1 MFSNTA
7 YQALYQIIGLGLHS
21 KFIEIITSESF
32 FKGLIV
38 LIFGVGFF
46 ITTLK
51 FISRYIP
58 GSIIERH
65 PVPLSKFIKVV
76 ICLFLGLTILRV
88 GSVTQVKDYKSQ
100 NWSENPYVQTHLDK
114 ALSDYRVSFVFDLLS
129 GTAQEVTAL
138 ISRAI
143 DAIFAKGNSQLTAP
157 DFFYKAIMY
166 GGIST
171 IQDQRLRNKIRFYT
185 DECFTKILADGE
197 KHYENSSLNQFF
209 KAGGDAD
216 EKLSDIELELGNG
229 QKTDCY
235 RVKETVRQDFVD
247 YASNEVGG
255 LPQSLKENALGSLF
269 DSETFYNYTASMQ
282 LANFY
287 QESQEDRFGTYRL
300 AEVKGTAGGIFQTLG
315 RIMSWDGF
323 LGLIGSK
330 DLQGASE
337 AAKRSQEFSEHL
349 ARAPHVAGFVQMLL
363 IAVFPWLMF
372 FVVAGRWKVLLV
384 WFWIYFS
391 VLLWAPL
398 WTLLYHVMLGIT
410 MSTEVMQAFGELSE
424 GVSLYSAELV
434 NHRIYYM
441 YSIYAWVQLLV
452 ATMTTG
458 SVFMFLK
465 PMLSESEGESKPEF
479 LDSAQSA
486 AQTTASVA
494 KAVL

>member
-7 YQALYQIIGLGLHS
+7 YQALYQFIGLGLHS

-38 LIFGVGFF
+38 LLFGAGFF

-51 FISRYIP
+51 FISKYIP
-58 GSIIERH
+58 GSLIERH

-88 GSVTQVKDYKSQ
+88 GANTQVKDYKSQ
-100 NWSENPYVQTHLDK
+100 NWANNPYVQNHLDK
-114 ALSDYRVSFVFDLLS
+114 AISDYRVSFVFDLLS

-143 DAIFAKGNSQLTAP
+143 DAVFAKGNSQLTAP

-171 IQDQRLRNKIRFYT
+171 IQDQGLRNKLKFYT
-185 DECFTKILADGE
+185 DECFTKVLADGE
-197 KHYENSSLNQFF
+197 KHYNNSSLNQFF
-209 KAGGDAD
+209 RIGGEAD
-216 EKLSDIELELGNG
+216 QKLSDVELELGNG

-235 RVKETVRQDFVD
+235 KVKENVRQDFVD
-247 YASNEVGG
+247 YASEEVGG
-255 LPQSLKENALGSLF
+255 LPQSLKENALGSFF
-269 DSETFYNYTASMQ
+269 DSHTYYNYTASMQ

-287 QESQEDRFGTYRL
+287 QESQEGRL
-300 AEVKGTAGGIFQTLG
+300 GIQKVAEVQGTAGSIFQTLG
-315 RIMSWDGF
+315 RLMSWDGL
-323 LGLIGSK
+323 LGMMGAK

-349 ARAPHVAGFVQMLL
+349 SRAPHVAGFVQMLL

-372 FVVAGRWKVLLV
+372 FVVAGQWRVLV
-384 WFWIYFS
+384 AWFWIYFS
-391 VLLWAPL
+391 VLLWVPL

-410 MSTEVMQAFGELSE
+410 MSTEIMQAFGELNE
-424 GVSLYSAELV
+424 GVSLYSAELI

-465 PMLSESEGESKPEF
+465 PMLGESDGESKPEF

-486 AQTTASVA
+486 AQTTAGVA